1 MEGHT
6 PVLKTEILQAFKD
19 VCGTVWD
26 GTFGG
31 GGHSEALLKQNPS
44 LYIVATDTDPEA
56 AELTGIDYVSGTSD
70 ALNTAVILDMMLAAN
85 PGISWKHPSAGFRF
99 VTRVRSTCE

>member
-6 PVLKTEILQAFKD
+6 PVLKTEVLQVFRD

-44 LYIVATDTDPEA
+44 LYVVATDTDPEA
-56 AELTGIDYVSGTSD
+56 AERSPLTVFCWIW
-70 ALNTAVILDMMLAAN
+70 AFLRFNL
-85 PGISWKHPSAGFRF
+85 KHQSAGFHF
-99 VTRVRSTCE
+99 ATKVRSICG